1 VKKVHRQFK
10 KAVTSTYW
18 ARKEAKIA
26 QLAKREGFEVKTAAK
41 NAVAAAKKAVKRS
54 TKAQKDAKKVVK
66 VKKKTK
72 ADLHEIGAKKR
83 YHVEKAKEQAQKK
96 ADDKKEAD
104 KKAAYKKRVLQREVA
119 AKKDRKEKLEDQKK
133 KLAASKKADA
143 KRKET
148 AGKAAAAK
156 RKADDQKTKVKHSWT
171 NTKAYHHAMRKLLK
185 LMKYVKVLRVK
196 RDEVQH
202 GRKAILL
209 KIRHAKAAIWAI
221 KSTFKSKMIR
231 TFKKKKAK
239 KTKSKKKK
247 AKKTKSLVTLVAAK
261 KENVKHLRPFHPE
274 VNNAAASVKEASS
287 IVHESRPR
295 NLRRKLQALRS
306 QRDQLEDG
314 EKKDAVQ
321 DKINQ
326 LKDKKKQVHENLEE
340 QDSKDWQKFADP

>member
-1 VKKVHRQFK
+1 
-10 KAVTSTYW
+10 
-18 ARKEAKIA
+18 
-26 QLAKREGFEVKTAAK
+26 
-41 NAVAAAKKAVKRS
+41 
-54 TKAQKDAKKVVK
+54 
-66 VKKKTK
+66 
-72 ADLHEIGAKKR
+72 
-83 YHVEKAKEQAQKK
+83 
-96 ADDKKEAD
+96 
-104 KKAAYKKRVLQREVA
+104 VA

-143 KRKET
+143 KRKETAGKAAAAKRKADDQKKKLEEQKKKLAASKKADAKRKKT